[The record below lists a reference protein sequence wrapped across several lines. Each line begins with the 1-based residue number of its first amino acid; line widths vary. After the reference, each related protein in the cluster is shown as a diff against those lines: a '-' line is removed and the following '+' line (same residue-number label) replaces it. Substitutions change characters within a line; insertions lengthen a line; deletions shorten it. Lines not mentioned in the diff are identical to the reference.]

1 MTIICTYV
9 GGEKR
14 KPSEPLS
21 HEDCKRPRVVG
32 DISVELINEVMST
45 ITDPTAMLGPEVN
58 TESVSDVFSVWHMAV
73 VILKVFNCISFSQT
87 SLLSAHSARDEAA
100 RLEERRGVI
109 EFHVIGN
116 SSTKSPIRRF
126 SCGLLACRM
135 SSHISCPACLKNTS
149 HASYLTRM
157 LVTIISVLMY

>member
-1 MTIICTYV
+1 MCTHV

-14 KPSEPLS
+14 KPSELLS

-32 DISVELINEVMST
+32 DIPMELINEVMST

-58 TESVSDVFSVWHMAV
+58 TESVSDDIWQCLNSNCREWTM
-73 VILKVFNCISFSQT
+73 KVFNCISFSQT

-116 SSTKSPIRRF
+116 SLNQKPNKKILMWLVGLQNVF
-126 SCGLLACRM
+126 SHQLPRMPKEYITRLVFDPYVLL
-135 SSHISCPACLKNTS
+135 L
-149 HASYLTRM
+149 YLF
-157 LVTIISVLMY
+157 